1 MFAFRVNVGCWL
13 IWNLRGSGLVS
24 HYYLCNVDN
33 LEVPSNHERDGSED
47 TNSDV
52 YHGVDCR
59 LLEAGAAP
67 SLALSVLEWSSPVHC
82 GNYRGVRR

>member
-1 MFAFRVNVGCWL
+1 MEKISFEVTEGEICWVTL
-13 IWNLRGSGLVS
+13 
-24 HYYLCNVDN
+24 YLCNVDN
-33 LEVPSNHERDGSED
+33 LEVPSNHEGDGSED

-67 SLALSVLEWSSPVHC
+67 SLALSVLGWSSPVVTDV
-82 GNYRGVRR
+82 GAAQVILDY